1 MLNGKVSGSQHH
13 QILVPASLGSMCLGE
28 AYLTSPT
35 HCGFQCYL
43 PLEREAN
50 PRFLAIDN
58 RQLTSLQLSIS
69 RLVSLSRFG
78 LVTRDYCLDS
88 LRLRFFVSQHRKNS
102 VRDKVMGKK
111 LIYLERNTIHRIWA
125 ILEGKRGLVLFS
137 DAYKYLKG
145 WDQEMGSTSL

>member
-1 MLNGKVSGSQHH
+1 M
-13 QILVPASLGSMCLGE
+13 
-28 AYLTSPT
+28 
-35 HCGFQCYL
+35 
-43 PLEREAN
+43 
-50 PRFLAIDN
+50 
-58 RQLTSLQLSIS
+58 
-69 RLVSLSRFG
+69 SLSRFG
-78 LVTRDYCLDS
+78 LVTRDYRLDS